1 MRFTYPYAN
10 GFLCARKLAQQLSL
24 YKGQRFNVMS
34 KKNVKPK
41 QKAPTKSHR
50 IMVRLTEEEYDR
62 VLFDAELSGLTVC
75 AYARKRLNG
84 DHPKRR
90 MTEDEIAAL
99 GSFSDARGDIVRLF
113 SFLKSK
119 PYDERERIMR
129 TQVFSTKW
137 RDAANK
143 VLNRMVEIEKNIS
156 Q

>member
-1 MRFTYPYAN
+1 
-10 GFLCARKLAQQLSL
+10 
-24 YKGQRFNVMS
+24 MS

-41 QKAPTKSHR
+41 QKAPTKSRR
-50 IMVRLTEEEYDR
+50 IMVRLTEEEYDK

-90 MTEDEIAAL
+90 MTEDEITAL
-99 GSFSDARGDIVRLF
+99 SSFSDARGDIVRLF

-129 TQVFSTKW
+129 TQIFSTKW
-137 RDAANK
+137 KDAANK

>member
-1 MRFTYPYAN
+1 
-10 GFLCARKLAQQLSL
+10 
-24 YKGQRFNVMS
+24 MS

-41 QKAPTKSHR
+41 QKAPTKSRR
-50 IMVRLTEEEYDR
+50 IMVRLTEVEYDR

-84 DHPKRR
+84 DHLKRR

-99 GSFSDARGDIVRLF
+99 SSFSDARGDIVRLF

-129 TQVFSTKW
+129 TQIFSTKW

-143 VLNRMVEIEKNIS
+143 VLKRMVEIEKNIS

>member
-1 MRFTYPYAN
+1 
-10 GFLCARKLAQQLSL
+10 
-24 YKGQRFNVMS
+24 MS

-41 QKAPTKSHR
+41 QKAPTKSRR

-84 DHPKRR
+84 DRPKCR

-99 GSFSDARGDIVRLF
+99 SSFRDARGDIVRLF

-129 TQVFSTKW
+129 TQIFLTKW

-143 VLNRMVEIEKNIS
+143 VLKRMVEIEKNIS